1 MTIIDKN
8 ARYLA
13 RFDPATRKLERIS
26 PDGYVVSSDFSISAD
41 TRRIAL
47 AMETPVRPPDVWMGA
62 TGSPLKQVTRLN
74 PRLEEI
80 EYGQSED
87 ISWKAKDGL
96 EITGVLIKPAG
107 HEPGVRYP
115 LIVFPH
121 GGPEGV
127 DLNGFQLTWGQFLA
141 AHGYAVLFPNF
152 RGGIGRGVEYTL
164 LDNGDLGG
172 KDFEDIMAGVDDVIA
187 RGVADPDRLGI
198 GGWSYG
204 GFMSAWAVT
213 QTNRFKAAI
222 MGAGIS
228 DWYAILGETPVPL
241 WTVQVHFE
249 TWAWDHPDAY
259 RKHSPTEFV
268 QQVKTPVLLFH
279 GDQDNM
285 IPISQAKEYFR
296 ALRHYNVPSS
306 LVIFPREG
314 HGVRE
319 TAHRIDLYNRMLAW
333 YDKYVKPVH
342 ENAAH

>member
-1 MTIIDKN
+1 
-8 ARYLA
+8 
-13 RFDPATRKLERIS
+13 
-26 PDGYVVSSDFSISAD
+26 V
-41 TRRIAL
+41 
-47 AMETPVRPPDVWMGA
+47 ETPVRPPDVWMGSIDKPLRQA
-62 TGSPLKQVTRLN
+62 THCN
-74 PRLEEI
+74 PQLEGI

-87 ISWKAKDGL
+87 LSWKATDGL

-107 HEPGVRYP
+107 YKPGQRSP
-115 LIVFPH
+115 LIVLPH

-127 DLNGFQLTWGQFLA
+127 DLNGFQITWGQFLA

-152 RGGIGRGVEYTL
+152 RGGIGRGSKYTV

-172 KDFEDIMAGVDDVIA
+172 KDFEDIMTGVDTVIA
-187 RGVADPDRLGI
+187 RGVGDPDRLGI

-222 MGAGIS
+222 VGAGVS
-228 DWYAILGETPVPL
+228 DWYTILAETPVPL

-249 TWAWDHPDAY
+249 AWAWDQPEAF
-259 RKHSPTEFV
+259 RKHSPIEFV

-279 GDQDNM
+279 GDHDNM
-285 IPISQAKEYFR
+285 IPISQARGYFR

-306 LVIFPREG
+306 LVVFPREG

-319 TAHRIDLYNRMLAW
+319 TAHRIDLYNRTLAW
-333 YDKYVKPVH
+333 YDKYVKPV
-342 ENAAH
+342 NKTAAN